1 MYDPSS
7 KLMIADTRD
16 VIFQSD
22 PFTYQRHEWEHS
34 ELVLFLESQPNKVIN
49 RCIYN
54 SGWVRSC
61 YGEDALDR
69 IGHNPVSCSGVSM
82 GTRNGILVYSMT
94 VARHIDPQYRLIGSS
109 VAKETKNDGA
119 CVSHG
124 MDQGIHNWLLH
135 SGILHRMMSDKISVF
150 EQGEGPV
157 NTLGG
162 LFGDNK
168 LIKLNMIEVG
178 IFKKDSNGKITIQ
191 NWNGKPSPVAHQ
203 FDRFYEDYFKNA
215 QGVGTLT
222 AYDGVF

>member
-1 MYDPSS
+1 M
-7 KLMIADTRD
+7 MIADTRD

-22 PFTYQRHEWEHS
+22 PFAYQRNEWENS

-54 SGWVRSC
+54 GGWVRSC
-61 YGEDALDR
+61 YGEEALKR

-82 GTRNGILVYSMT
+82 GSRNGIMVYSMI
-94 VARHIDPQYRLIGSS
+94 VARHIDPQYRLIGSA
-109 VAKETKNDGA
+109 VAKETSNDD
-119 CVSHG
+119 CISKG

-135 SGILHRMMSDKISVF
+135 SGILHRMMNDKITVF

-162 LFGDNK
+162 LFGQNK

-178 IFKKDSNGKITIQ
+178 IFKKNDENKITIY
-191 NWNGKPSPVAHQ
+191 NWNGKPSPVSHQ
-203 FDRFYEDYFKNA
+203 FDRFSADYFGNTH
-215 QGVGTLT
+215 GVGYLA